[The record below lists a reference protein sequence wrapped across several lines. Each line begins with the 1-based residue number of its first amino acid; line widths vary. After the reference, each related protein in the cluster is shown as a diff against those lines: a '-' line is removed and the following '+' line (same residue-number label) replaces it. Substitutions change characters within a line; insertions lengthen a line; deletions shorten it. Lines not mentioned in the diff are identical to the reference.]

1 MGDEVKCKAVLSKSP
16 DTTVNDL
23 LYVAV
28 PPDYRARILPCRPK
42 GEPKRSA
49 AGRPEWEYVQLPGG
63 KLEVN
68 PSMLATDT
76 QFHTDNP
83 WTCDYEL
90 RPEGVGM
97 SEHFEAINPGYPGR
111 GNR

>member
-42 GEPKRSA
+42 GQPKRSA
-49 AGRPEWEYVQLPGG
+49 EGRPEWEYTELPNG
-63 KLEVN
+63 KLEVT
-68 PSMLATDT
+68 PSLLCTDT
-76 QFHTDNP
+76 QFHTDGV
-83 WTCDYEL
+83 WTCDYEV

-97 SEHFEAINPGYPGR
+97 LEHFEAINPGYPGAE
-111 GNR
+111 NR